1 MNKTL
6 NKDNKSLSLSERDNL
21 QKPKKKIFSIISGN
35 DNSFL
40 KKKKFDVTHTKDKKN
55 KEKYN
60 IYGYWDKSEHKKFI
74 DALYLYNCEWL
85 KIQKYLKNRSYMQIR
100 SHAQKFYL
108 KLKSFKDEK
117 LELDFTPSNVN
128 SLNDIIKIVREKE
141 RISKNSEKLLYIISE
156 KLSFGKSVH
165 KQEEDIIINIK
176 EEEQEDYLDNC
187 DCKNK
192 INKTQNDINFIDN
205 SNYNDS
211 CNIIDNNNRI
221 YFKNIELK
229 KNEVLDFINRYN
241 IVSTNNDSE
250 EDLESIFPIN
260 DNSINDLIFLEK
272 FTIYKDIFS

>member
-40 KKKKFDVTHTKDKKN
+40 KKKKFDVTYTKDKQN

-211 CNIIDNNNRI
+211 YNIIDNNNRI
-221 YFKNIELK
+221 YFEKFELK
-229 KNEVLDFINRYN
+229 KKEVLDFINRDN

-260 DNSINDLIFLEK
+260 DNSINDLIFLQK

>member
-40 KKKKFDVTHTKDKKN
+40 KKKKFDVTYTKDKQN

>member
-85 KIQKYLKNRSYMQIR
+85 KIQKYLKNRSYTQIR

-192 INKTQNDINFIDN
+192 IIKTQNDINFIDN
-205 SNYNDS
+205 SNYNDNY
-211 CNIIDNNNRI
+211 NIIDNNNRI
-221 YFKNIELK
+221 YFGKIELK
-229 KNEVLDFINRYN
+229 KNEVLFFF
-241 IVSTNNDSE
+241 
-250 EDLESIFPIN
+250 SIG
-260 DNSINDLIFLEK
+260 
-272 FTIYKDIFS
+272 

>member
-40 KKKKFDVTHTKDKKN
+40 KKKKFDVTYTKDKQN

-221 YFKNIELK
+221 YFEKFELK
-229 KNEVLDFINRYN
+229 KKEVLDFINRDN

-260 DNSINDLIFLEK
+260 DNSINDLIFLQK

>member
-1 MNKTL
+1 
-6 NKDNKSLSLSERDNL
+6 
-21 QKPKKKIFSIISGN
+21 
-35 DNSFL
+35 
-40 KKKKFDVTHTKDKKN
+40 
-55 KEKYN
+55 
-60 IYGYWDKSEHKKFI
+60 
-74 DALYLYNCEWL
+74 
-85 KIQKYLKNRSYMQIR
+85 MQIR

-205 SNYNDS
+205 SNYNDNY
-211 CNIIDNNNRI
+211 NIIDNNNRI
-221 YFKNIELK
+221 YFGKLN
-229 KNEVLDFINRYN
+229 
-241 IVSTNNDSE
+241 
-250 EDLESIFPIN
+250 
-260 DNSINDLIFLEK
+260 
-272 FTIYKDIFS
+272 

>member
-1 MNKTL
+1 M
-6 NKDNKSLSLSERDNL
+6 SLSERDNL

-260 DNSINDLIFLEK
+260 DNSINDLIFLKK

>member
-40 KKKKFDVTHTKDKKN
+40 KKKKFDVTYTKDKQN

-250 EDLESIFPIN
+250 EDLESIFQIN
-260 DNSINDLIFLEK
+260 DNSINDLIFLKK

>member
-21 QKPKKKIFSIISGN
+21 QKPKKNIFSIISGN

-40 KKKKFDVTHTKDKKN
+40 KKKKFDVTYTKDKKN

-192 INKTQNDINFIDN
+192 INKTQSDVNFIDN

-211 CNIIDNNNRI
+211 YNIIDNNNRI
-221 YFKNIELK
+221 YFKKIELK

-241 IVSTNNDSE
+241 IVSTNKDSE
-250 EDLESIFPIN
+250 EDLESIFQIN
-260 DNSINDLIFLEK
+260 DNSIKDLIFLQK

>member
-40 KKKKFDVTHTKDKKN
+40 KKKKFDVTYTKDKKN

-211 CNIIDNNNRI
+211 YNIIDNNNRI
-221 YFKNIELK
+221 YFEKFELK

-250 EDLESIFPIN
+250 EDLESIFQIN
-260 DNSINDLIFLEK
+260 DNSINDLIFLKK

>member
-1 MNKTL
+1 M
-6 NKDNKSLSLSERDNL
+6 SLSERDNL

-85 KIQKYLKNRSYMQIR
+85 KIQKYLKNRSYTQIR

-192 INKTQNDINFIDN
+192 INKTQSDVNFIDN
-205 SNYNDS
+205 SNYNDGY
-211 CNIIDNNNRI
+211 NIIDNNNRI
-221 YFKNIELK
+221 YFKKIELK

-260 DNSINDLIFLEK
+260 DNSINDLIFLQK

>member
-40 KKKKFDVTHTKDKKN
+40 KKKKFDVTYTKDKKN

-211 CNIIDNNNRI
+211 YNIIDNNNRI
-221 YFKNIELK
+221 YFEKFELK
-229 KNEVLDFINRYN
+229 KKEVLDFINRDN

-260 DNSINDLIFLEK
+260 DNSINDLIFLQK

>member
-6 NKDNKSLSLSERDNL
+6 NKDNKFLSLSERDNL

-40 KKKKFDVTHTKDKKN
+40 KKKKFEVTYTKDKKN

-85 KIQKYLKNRSYMQIR
+85 KIQKYLKNRSYMRIR

-211 CNIIDNNNRI
+211 YNIIDNNNRI
-221 YFKNIELK
+221 YFEKFELK
-229 KNEVLDFINRYN
+229 KKEVLDFINRDN

-260 DNSINDLIFLEK
+260 DNSINDLIFLQK

>member
-40 KKKKFDVTHTKDKKN
+40 KKKKFDVTYTKDKQN

-211 CNIIDNNNRI
+211 YNVIDNNRI
-221 YFKNIELK
+221 YFKKIEPK

-241 IVSTNNDSE
+241 IVSANNDSE
-250 EDLESIFPIN
+250 EDLESIFQIN
-260 DNSINDLIFLEK
+260 DNSINDLIFLKK

>member
-40 KKKKFDVTHTKDKKN
+40 KKKKFDVTYTKDKQN

-156 KLSFGKSVH
+156 KLSFGKSVR

-221 YFKNIELK
+221 YFKKIELK

-250 EDLESIFPIN
+250 EDLESIFQIN
-260 DNSINDLIFLEK
+260 DNSINDLIFLKK